1 MSYFN
6 YNFNKKIY
14 NLINI
19 LFIYFIIHYYFFLF
33 IYYIRKTLNS
43 IISNIIIDFIHMTF
57 LLIIIMEKS
66 NI

>member
-19 LFIYFIIHYYFFLF
+19 FLF
-33 IYYIRKTLNS
+33 ICYIKKTLNS

-57 LLIIIMEKS
+57 LLIIMEKS
-66 NI
+66 NIWKFYI